1 MLGIP
6 ARDIEEAEGLRE
18 NLAERLPQD
27 RADLTLRQA
36 IAFDQLAVGPPLL
49 LELRKRRG
57 IQHCAARLKLMNMN
71 VDQGHHL
78 PIDTNCAPG
87 PK

>member
-1 MLGIP
+1 MRQIDAVVVANLGPVERGLHHAGIP

-49 LELRKRRG
+49 LELR
-57 IQHCAARLKLMNMN
+57 
-71 VDQGHHL
+71 
-78 PIDTNCAPG
+78 
-87 PK
+87 